1 MPNADDDTTTKVSEN
16 TQTTAEKHKESP
28 RGGNA
33 IRLARI
39 REQFLK
45 RNKNIK

>member
-1 MPNADDDTTTKVSEN
+1 MPNDDTTTKVSET
-16 TQTTAEKHKESP
+16 TQTKETKKSP

-45 RNKNIK
+45 SNKNIK

>member
-1 MPNADDDTTTKVSEN
+1 MPNDDTTTKVSEN
-16 TQTTAEKHKESP
+16 TQTTAEKQKESP

-39 REQFLK
+39 RGQFLK
-45 RNKNIK
+45 SNKNIK

>member
-1 MPNADDDTTTKVSEN
+1 MPNDDTTTKVSEN
-16 TQTTAEKHKESP
+16 TQTKEQKSP

-33 IRLARI
+33 VRIARI

>member
-1 MPNADDDTTTKVSEN
+1 MPNDDTTTKVSEN
-16 TQTTAEKHKESP
+16 TQTKEQKSP

-39 REQFLK
+39 RGQFLK
-45 RNKNIK
+45 SNKNIK